1 MITID
6 ETLYNKMP
14 DDIKRCFTK
23 DPNPNKDEV
32 LECFPDSKSS
42 SRAGFV
48 PSKGGRVYRGNSLL
62 SSKTIYQ
69 GSMVYGDSGSA
80 ARFFYCAKASKA
92 ERGENNIHPTVK
104 PIALMRYLVRL
115 VTPPNGTVLDPFLG
129 SGTTAI
135 AAIQEGYEWIGIE
148 REKEYCEI
156 AARRIETELEQTDLF
171 REEQ

>member
-23 DPNPNKDEV
+23 DPNPDKDEV
-32 LECFPDSKSS
+32 LELFPDSKST
-42 SRAGFV
+42 
-48 PSKGGRVYRGNSLL
+48 GGRIGN
-62 SSKTIYQ
+62 K
-69 GSMVYGDSGSA
+69 GSALNMCGDRYEAGDPGFGDSGSA

-115 VTPPNGTVLDPFLG
+115 VTPPNGIVLDPFIG